1 MEIFNV
7 PRGCGKTTHLIM
19 EATKTGC
26 PIVVGLQTQKKYLEE
41 TIKKITDKHVDV
53 YTVQEILDMRNK
65 PKDILID
72 ELPLALNIL
81 LDCNVIEATMT
92 NKSREMYDIQRWK
105 MEKLNFRTTRI
116 DSFFGR
122 LEV

>member
-1 MEIFNV
+1 
-7 PRGCGKTTHLIM
+7 M

-53 YTVQEILDMRNK
+53 YTVQEILNMKNK
-65 PKDILID
+65 PKD
-72 ELPLALNIL
+72 ELPLVLNIL

-92 NKSREMYDIQRWK
+92 SKSREMYDIERWK
-105 MEKLNFRTTRI
+105 
-116 DSFFGR
+116 SG
-122 LEV
+122 EVKF

>member
-41 TIKKITDKHVDV
+41 TIKKSLTSMLMYIQFK
-53 YTVQEILDMRNK
+53 
-65 PKDILID
+65 
-72 ELPLALNIL
+72 
-81 LDCNVIEATMT
+81 
-92 NKSREMYDIQRWK
+92 KS
-105 MEKLNFRTTRI
+105 
-116 DSFFGR
+116 
-122 LEV
+122 

>member
-1 MEIFNV
+1 MNMEIFNV

-53 YTVQEILDMRNK
+53 YTIQEILNMK
-65 PKDILID
+65 ISLKI
-72 ELPLALNIL
+72 
-81 LDCNVIEATMT
+81 
-92 NKSREMYDIQRWK
+92 
-105 MEKLNFRTTRI
+105 F
-116 DSFFGR
+116 
-122 LEV
+122 

>member
-1 MEIFNV
+1 MNMEIFNV

-19 EATKTGC
+19 EATKTGS

-72 ELPLALNIL
+72 ELPLTLNIL

-92 NKSREMYDIQRWK
+92 SKSREMYDIQRWK
-105 MEKLNFRTTRI
+105 N
-116 DSFFGR
+116 G
-122 LEV
+122 EVKF

>member
-1 MEIFNV
+1 MNMEIFNV

-53 YTVQEILDMRNK
+53 YTVQEILNMKNK

-72 ELPLALNIL
+72 ELPLVLNIL
-81 LDCNVIEATMT
+81 LDCNVIEATMIS
-92 NKSREMYDIQRWK
+92 KSREMYDIERWK
-105 MEKLNFRTTRI
+105 
-116 DSFFGR
+116 SG
-122 LEV
+122 EVKF

>member
-116 DSFFGR
+116 DSF
-122 LEV
+122 L